1 MKSMTKFLA
10 VLLIGLLFSGCT
22 EKKALKSELT
32 EADGIF
38 YFHGEPYTGVAL
50 TYYSENQISIEEKF
64 INGKSDLEKH
74 YHENGKLKKE
84 TKFQED
90 ERESKFYDSLGQ
102 FLYEQK
108 WRDGERLFSDEV
120 KIGNQVW
127 MRKNL
132 NLRAFKN
139 GDIIPEAK
147 TSEEWAKAGENKQP
161 AWCYYDN
168 DFANGEIYGILY
180 NWYAVNDSRGL
191 APEGWHIPSKSEW
204 ELLLF
209 TLSGEKVIDDNGYD
223 GAAELGKSTKFWT
236 RSGARSGSNASGL
249 TILPGGHRNPPMMN
263 YVNGLITITRPAEFT
278 NLNYSGSFWSS
289 DALEFP
295 NQGLAYS
302 FIFNSR
308 NFVSRHSASMVTGY
322 SVRCVK
328 D

>member
-1 MKSMTKFLA
+1 MKNIPFLLGVV
-10 VLLIGLLFSGCT
+10 VLTAMLLCRCT

-32 EADGIF
+32 EAGGIF

-64 INGKSDLEKH
+64 TNGKSDLEKH

-90 ERESKFYDSLGQ
+90 EREIKFFDSLGQ

-108 WRDGERLFSDEV
+108 WKDGERLFSDEV

-132 NLRAFKN
+132 NLRTFKN
-139 GDIIPEAK
+139 GDVIPEAK
-147 TSEEWAKAGENKQP
+147 TPEEWTKAGENKQP

-204 ELLLF
+204 ELLIS
-209 TLSGEKVIDDNGYD
+209 TLSGEKVIEDNGYRR
-223 GAAELGKSTKFWT
+223 AAELGKSTKFWT
-236 RSGARSGSNASGL
+236 RSGARPGSNESGL
-249 TILPGGHRNPPMMN
+249 TILPGGHRNEH
-263 YVNGLITITRPAEFT
+263 YIVNGVSLDTFT
-278 NLNYSGSFWSS
+278 NLNYSGSFWSA
-289 DALEFP
+289 DALGFP
-295 NQGLAYS
+295 NRGLAYS
-302 FIFNSR
+302 FIFKDY

-322 SVRCVK
+322 SIRCVK
-328 D
+328 N